1 VTEHAVRQKVLNAYG
16 IPLGEANTGNNAAVA
31 PLNPAFKVA
40 VQTRMSGIAMGLMY
54 FKHRKMI
61 IDFASLVRIEGRASS
76 DDKKIID
83 DGKRK
88 LLNFLTFFTQCRL
101 DLAILNVAR
110 NVKTYGCI
118 IGEYQ
123 HINILMGHK
132 NDADAIKKWVEDHK
146 TDISIEQ
153 VRALAYQNIVHLLTN
168 GSAIKSMESHL
179 NTLSHHEFADYGQK
193 AKDRRNNK

>member
-1 VTEHAVRQKVLNAYG
+1 MT
-16 IPLGEANTGNNAAVA
+16 PGNNDVA

-40 VQTRMSGIAMGLMY
+40 VQTRMSGIAMGIMY
-54 FKHRKMI
+54 FKNRKMK
-61 IDFASLVRIEGRASS
+61 IDFASLVRIEGRAGSS
-76 DDKKIID
+76 DNKDIKD
-83 DGKRK
+83 DVKRK

-123 HINILMGHK
+123 HINILMGHG
-132 NDADAIKKWVEDHK
+132 NDAKEIKGWLEANK
-146 TDISIEQ
+146 TKISIEE

-168 GSAIKSMESHL
+168 GSDVKSMESHL